1 MAPQRMPLI
10 LGLGTA
16 ADAVDLGDYI
26 IDLLT
31 AYQLADA
38 LEVAIAAA
46 QEEYLLDHVV
56 LIGSHVNQF
65 RAGAVSLVLDMFRLH
80 RLNLICE

>member
-1 MAPQRMPLI
+1 MSLYSFLLLQGSILQLFERAAQLI
-10 LGLGTA
+10 RARGALGTA

-38 LEVAIAAA
+38 LEVAIAASK
-46 QEEYLLDHVV
+46 EEHLLNNIV
-56 LIGSHVNQF
+56 LVDSYVNQF
-65 RAGAVSLVLDMFRLH
+65 
-80 RLNLICE
+80 